1 VANKSDIKFDPEEI
15 TVLEELIGVRYPA
28 VSVSARTGE
37 GLDTMGPLLFAGL
50 NLVRV
55 YTKIPG
61 KPPEQDKPYTLFR
74 GETVQDVARLVH
86 RDIAATLKFARIWG
100 SGKFDGQQVGKDHL
114 VNDGDVVELH
124 S

>member
-1 VANKSDIKFDPEEI
+1 
-15 TVLEELIGVRYPA
+15 VRYPA
-28 VSVSARTGE
+28 VSVSAKTGD
-37 GLDTMGPLLFAGL
+37 GLDRIGPLLFEGL

-61 KPPEQDKPYTLFR
+61 KPPEHDKPYTLFR
-74 GETVQDVARLVH
+74 GDTVEDVARLVH
-86 RDIAATLKFARIWG
+86 RDIAASLKFARIWG
-100 SGKFDGQQVGKDHL
+100 SGKFEGQQVGKDHQ